1 MKKILLA
8 VVMGSTLLASG
19 CATQTGL
26 IKKNSQTVPKHSES
40 QSFLFWGIG
49 QEKTLNAAQ
58 ICGSADKVAKVQTVQ
73 EPMDIILGVI
83 TMGIYAPRTANVY
96 CQ

>member
-1 MKKILLA
+1 MKKIVLA
-8 VVMGSTLLASG
+8 VLIGSTLLASG

-40 QSFLFWGIG
+40 QPFLFWGIG
-49 QEKTLNAAQ
+49 QEKTLDVAQ
-58 ICGSADKVAKVQTVQ
+58 ICGGADKVAKVQTIQ
-73 EPMDIILGVI
+73 EPMDILLGVI
-83 TMGIYAPRTANVY
+83 TIGIYAPRTANVY

>member
-1 MKKILLA
+1 MKKIMLA
-8 VVMGSTLLASG
+8 VVIGSTLLSSG

-26 IKKNSQTVPKHSES
+26 IKKNSQTIPKHSES

-58 ICGSADKVAKVQTVQ
+58 ICGSADQVAKVQTIQ
-73 EPMDIILGVI
+73 EPLDVLLGVI
-83 TMGIYAPRTANVY
+83 TIGIYAPRTAKVY

>member
-1 MKKILLA
+1 MKKIVLA
-8 VVMGSTLLASG
+8 VLMGSTLLASG

-40 QSFLFWGIG
+40 QPFLFWGIG
-49 QEKTLNAAQ
+49 QKKTLDVAQ
-58 ICGSADKVAKVQTVQ
+58 ICGGADKVAKVQTIQ
-73 EPMDIILGVI
+73 EPMDILLGVI
-83 TMGIYAPRTANVY
+83 TIGIYAPRTANVY